1 MNDDQI
7 NKQSLMTY
15 LAFVR
20 KERRLLS
27 FAISFTFFS
36 SFGQTFLLS
45 LFVPYFLSAFEL
57 SNASFGTL
65 YSLATLTG
73 ALALPYLGQWID
85 RIPLRNYSM
94 YVATG
99 LLIAAIMMSISWHV
113 IMLFVALIFLR
124 LAGQGLSSHTAQAT
138 MARLYDRDRGKALS
152 ISALGF
158 PVGEAIL
165 PSLVAFMMVY
175 MHWRT
180 VWGFVAGLIAFVF
193 IPVLWALIK
202 NESTTVEKS
211 EDEVGTTKEN
221 YSKIFRDYRTF
232 YTIPAILMPPFWVTG
247 LFLYQVSAAGDMG
260 WNAAVIASAFI
271 AFAISRIISGL
282 ISGPM
287 IDRFSAQTLFPFLL
301 IPMMIGL
308 VFAIVFSGIWTAFVY
323 MGLVGV
329 TLGLSSTFKSSL
341 WAELYGTKMIG
352 TVQSLF
358 ASIMVFSTAL
368 SPFLMGWM
376 LDSGYT
382 LTSIFMIAL
391 ATSLFSALL
400 SCRLFFKF

>member
-1 MNDDQI
+1 
-7 NKQSLMTY
+7 MTY
-15 LAFVR
+15 LTFVR
-20 KERRLLS
+20 KERRLLT
-27 FAISFTFFS
+27 FAISLTFFS

-45 LFVPYFLSAFEL
+45 LFVPYFLTAFDL

-73 ALALPYLGQWID
+73 AMALPYLGQWID

-94 YVATG
+94 YVASG
-99 LLIAAIMMSISWHV
+99 LLVAAILMSIAWHV
-113 IMLFVALIFLR
+113 AMLFVALIFLR
-124 LAGQGLSSHTAQAT
+124 LTGQGLSGHTAQAT
-138 MARLYDRDRGKALS
+138 MARIYDRDRGKALS
-152 ISALGF
+152 ISALGY
-158 PVGEAIL
+158 PIGEAIL
-165 PSLVAFMMVY
+165 PSLIAFMMVY

-180 VWGFVAGLIAFVF
+180 VWGFVAGLIALFF
-193 IPVLWALIK
+193 IPVLWSLIK

-211 EDEVGTTKEN
+211 EEDVGTTREN
-221 YSKIFRDYRTF
+221 YSKIFSDNRTL
-232 YTIPAILMPPFWVTG
+232 YTIPAILIPPFWVTG

-260 WNAAVIASAFI
+260 WTAAIVASAFV
-271 AFAISRIISGL
+271 AFAISRIVSGL
-282 ISGPM
+282 LSGPM
-287 IDRFSAQTLFPFLL
+287 IDRFSAQTLFPFFL
-301 IPMMIGL
+301 IPMMLGL
-308 VFAIVFSGIWTAFVY
+308 TVAIFFSGTWTAFIY

-376 LDSGYT
+376 LDSGFT
-382 LTSIFMIAL
+382 LTSIFVIAL
-391 ATSLFSALL
+391 TTSFFSALL
-400 SCRLFFKF
+400 SCRLFFKS

>member
-1 MNDDQI
+1 
-7 NKQSLMTY
+7 MTY
-15 LAFVR
+15 LTFVR
-20 KERRLLS
+20 KERRLLT
-27 FAISFTFFS
+27 FAISLTFFS

-45 LFVPYFLSAFEL
+45 LFVPYFLTAFDL

-94 YVATG
+94 YVASG
-99 LLIAAIMMSISWHV
+99 LLVAAILMSISWHV
-113 IMLFVALIFLR
+113 AMLFVALIFLR
-124 LAGQGLSSHTAQAT
+124 LTGQGLSGHTAQAT
-138 MARLYDRDRGKALS
+138 MARIYDRDRGKALS
-152 ISALGF
+152 ISALGY
-158 PVGEAIL
+158 PIGEAIL
-165 PSLVAFMMVY
+165 PSLIAFMMVY

-180 VWGFVAGLIAFVF
+180 VWGFVAGLIALFF
-193 IPVLWALIK
+193 IPVLWSLIK

-211 EDEVGTTKEN
+211 EEDVGTTREN
-221 YSKIFRDYRTF
+221 YSKIFSDSRTL
-232 YTIPAILMPPFWVTG
+232 YTIPAILIPPFWVTG

-260 WNAAVIASAFI
+260 WTAAVVASAFV
-271 AFAISRIISGL
+271 AFAISRIVSGL
-282 ISGPM
+282 LSGPM
-287 IDRFSAQTLFPFLL
+287 IDRFSAQTLFPFFL
-301 IPMMIGL
+301 IPMMLGL
-308 VFAIVFSGIWTAFVY
+308 MVAIFFSGTWTAFIY

-376 LDSGYT
+376 LDSGFT
-382 LTSIFMIAL
+382 LTSIFVIAL
-391 ATSLFSALL
+391 TTSFFSALL
-400 SCRLFFKF
+400 SCRLFFKS

>member
-1 MNDDQI
+1 
-7 NKQSLMTY
+7 
-15 LAFVR
+15 
-20 KERRLLS
+20 
-27 FAISFTFFS
+27 
-36 SFGQTFLLS
+36 
-45 LFVPYFLSAFEL
+45 VPYFLSSFEL

-73 ALALPYLGQWID
+73 ALVLPYLGQWID

-99 LLIAAIMMSISWHV
+99 LLTAAILMSISWHV
-113 IMLFVALIFLR
+113 MMLFIALIFLR

-138 MARLYDRDRGKALS
+138 MARVYDRDRGKALS

-165 PSLVAFMMVY
+165 PSLIAFMMVY

-180 VWGFVAGLIAFVF
+180 VWGFVAALIAFVF
-193 IPVLWALIK
+193 IPILWALIK

-221 YSKIFRDYRTF
+221 YLKILRDYRTF

-282 ISGPM
+282 VSGPM

-308 VFAIVFSGIWTAFVY
+308 VFAIFFSGIWTAFVY

-376 LDSGYT
+376 LDNGYT
-382 LTSIFMIAL
+382 LGSIFMIAL
-391 ATSLFSALL
+391 ATSLFSSLL
-400 SCRLFFKF
+400 SCRLFFKI

>member
-1 MNDDQI
+1 
-7 NKQSLMTY
+7 MTY
-15 LAFVR
+15 LTFVR
-20 KERRLLS
+20 KERRLLT
-27 FAISFTFFS
+27 FAISLTFFS

-45 LFVPYFLSAFEL
+45 LFVPYFLTAFDL

-94 YVATG
+94 YVASG
-99 LLIAAIMMSISWHV
+99 LFVAAILMSISWHV
-113 IMLFVALIFLR
+113 AMLFVALIFLR
-124 LAGQGLSSHTAQAT
+124 LTGQGLSGHTAQAT
-138 MARLYDRDRGKALS
+138 MARIYDRDRGKALS
-152 ISALGF
+152 ISALGY
-158 PVGEAIL
+158 PIGEAIL
-165 PSLVAFMMVY
+165 PSLIAFMMVY

-180 VWGFVAGLIAFVF
+180 VWGFVAGLIALFF
-193 IPVLWALIK
+193 IPVLWSLIR

-211 EDEVGTTKEN
+211 EEDVGTTREN
-221 YSKIFRDYRTF
+221 YSKIFSDNRTL
-232 YTIPAILMPPFWVTG
+232 YTIPAILIPPFWVTG

-260 WNAAVIASAFI
+260 WTAAVVASAFV
-271 AFAISRIISGL
+271 AFAISRIVSGL
-282 ISGPM
+282 LSGPM
-287 IDRFSAQTLFPFLL
+287 IDRFSAQTLFPFFLL
-301 IPMMIGL
+301 PMMLGL
-308 VFAIVFSGIWTAFVY
+308 SVAIFFSGTWTAFIY

-376 LDSGYT
+376 LDSGFT
-382 LTSIFMIAL
+382 LTSIFVIAL
-391 ATSLFSALL
+391 TTSFFSALL
-400 SCRLFFKF
+400 SCRLFFKS

>member
-1 MNDDQI
+1 
-7 NKQSLMTY
+7 MTY
-15 LAFVR
+15 LTFVR
-20 KERRLLS
+20 KERRLLT
-27 FAISFTFFS
+27 FAVSFTFFS

-45 LFVPYFLSAFEL
+45 LFVPYFLTAFDL

-65 YSLATLTG
+65 YSLATLTS

-94 YVATG
+94 YVASG
-99 LLIAAIMMSISWHV
+99 LLVAAILMSISWHV
-113 IMLFVALIFLR
+113 AMLFVALIFLR
-124 LAGQGLSSHTAQAT
+124 LAGQGLSGHTAQAT
-138 MARLYDRDRGKALS
+138 MARIYDRDRGKALS
-152 ISALGF
+152 ISALGY
-158 PVGEAIL
+158 PIGEAIL
-165 PSLVAFMMVY
+165 PSLIAFMMVY

-180 VWGFVAGLIAFVF
+180 VWGFVAGLIALFF
-193 IPVLWALIK
+193 IPVLWSLIR

-211 EDEVGTTKEN
+211 EEDVGTTREN
-221 YSKIFRDYRTF
+221 YSKVFSDRRTF
-232 YTIPAILMPPFWVTG
+232 YTIPAILIPPFWVTG

-260 WNAAVIASAFI
+260 WTAAVVASAFV
-271 AFAISRIISGL
+271 AFAISRIVSGL
-282 ISGPM
+282 LSGPM
-287 IDRFSAQTLFPFLL
+287 IDRFSAQTLFPFFL
-301 IPMMIGL
+301 IPMMLGL
-308 VFAIVFSGIWTAFVY
+308 TVAIFFSGTWTAFIY

-376 LDSGYT
+376 LDSSFT

>member
-1 MNDDQI
+1 
-7 NKQSLMTY
+7 MTY
-15 LAFVR
+15 LTFVR
-20 KERRLLS
+20 KERRLLT

-45 LFVPYFLSAFEL
+45 LFVPYFLTAFDL

-94 YVATG
+94 YVASG
-99 LLIAAIMMSISWHV
+99 LLVAAILMSISWHV
-113 IMLFVALIFLR
+113 AMLFVALIFLR
-124 LAGQGLSSHTAQAT
+124 LAGQGLSGHTAQAT
-138 MARLYDRDRGKALS
+138 MARIYDRDRGKALS
-152 ISALGF
+152 ISALGY
-158 PVGEAIL
+158 PIGEAIL
-165 PSLVAFMMVY
+165 PSLIAFMMVY

-180 VWGFVAGLIAFVF
+180 VWGFVAGLIALFF
-193 IPVLWALIK
+193 IPVLWSLIR

-211 EDEVGTTKEN
+211 EEDVGTTREN
-221 YSKIFRDYRTF
+221 YSKVFSDRRTF
-232 YTIPAILMPPFWVTG
+232 YTIPAILIPPFWVTG

-260 WNAAVIASAFI
+260 WTAAVVASAFV
-271 AFAISRIISGL
+271 AFAISRIVSGL

-287 IDRFSAQTLFPFLL
+287 IDRFSAQTLFPFFL
-301 IPMMIGL
+301 IPMMLGL
-308 VFAIVFSGIWTAFVY
+308 TVAIFFSGTWTAFIY

-376 LDSGYT
+376 LDSGYA

>member
-1 MNDDQI
+1 
-7 NKQSLMTY
+7 MTY
-15 LAFVR
+15 LTFVR
-20 KERRLLS
+20 KERRLLT
-27 FAISFTFFS
+27 FAISLTFFS

-45 LFVPYFLSAFEL
+45 LFVPYFLTAFDL

-94 YVATG
+94 YVASG
-99 LLIAAIMMSISWHV
+99 LLVAAILMSISWHV
-113 IMLFVALIFLR
+113 AMLFVALIFLR
-124 LAGQGLSSHTAQAT
+124 LTGQGLSGHTAQAT
-138 MARLYDRDRGKALS
+138 MARIYDRDRGKALS
-152 ISALGF
+152 ISALGY
-158 PVGEAIL
+158 PIGEAVL
-165 PSLVAFMMVY
+165 PSLIAFMMVY

-180 VWGFVAGLIAFVF
+180 VWGFVAGLIALFF
-193 IPVLWALIK
+193 IPVLWSLIK

-211 EDEVGTTKEN
+211 EEDVGTTREN
-221 YSKIFRDYRTF
+221 YSKIFSDSRTL
-232 YTIPAILMPPFWVTG
+232 YTIPAILIPPFWVTG

-260 WNAAVIASAFI
+260 WTAAVVASAFV
-271 AFAISRIISGL
+271 AFAISRIVSGL
-282 ISGPM
+282 LSGPM
-287 IDRFSAQTLFPFLL
+287 IDRFSAQTLFPFFL
-301 IPMMIGL
+301 IPMMLGL
-308 VFAIVFSGIWTAFVY
+308 TVAIFFSGTWTAFIY

-376 LDSGYT
+376 LDSGFT
-382 LTSIFMIAL
+382 LTSIFVIAL
-391 ATSLFSALL
+391 TTSFFSALL
-400 SCRLFFKF
+400 SCRLFFKS

>member
-1 MNDDQI
+1 
-7 NKQSLMTY
+7 MTY

>member
-1 MNDDQI
+1 
-7 NKQSLMTY
+7 MTY

-20 KERRLLS
+20 KERRLLT

-45 LFVPYFLSAFEL
+45 LFVPYFLTAFDL

-94 YVATG
+94 YVAAG
-99 LLIAAIMMSISWHV
+99 LLTAAIMMSISWHV

-138 MARLYDRDRGKALS
+138 MARVYDRDRGKALS

-165 PSLVAFMMVY
+165 PSLIAFMMVY

-193 IPVLWALIK
+193 IPVLWSLIK
-202 NESTTVEKS
+202 NESTAVESSK
-211 EDEVGTTKEN
+211 EEVGTTKEN
-221 YSKIFRDYRTF
+221 YSKIFSDYRTF
-232 YTIPAILMPPFWVTG
+232 YTIPAILIPPFWVTG

-260 WNAAVIASAFI
+260 WNAAIVASAFI
-271 AFAISRIISGL
+271 AFALSRIVAGL
-282 ISGPM
+282 VSGPM

-308 VFAIVFSGIWTAFVY
+308 VIAIAFSGIWTAYIY

-376 LDSGYT
+376 LDNGFT
-382 LTSIFMIAL
+382 LTSIFVIAL
-391 ATSLFSALL
+391 STSFFAALL
-400 SCRLFFKF
+400 SCRLFFKS

>member
-1 MNDDQI
+1 
-7 NKQSLMTY
+7 MTY

-20 KERRLLS
+20 KERRLLT

-45 LFVPYFLSAFEL
+45 LFVPYFLSSFEL

-73 ALALPYLGQWID
+73 ALVLPYLGQWID

-99 LLIAAIMMSISWHV
+99 LLTAAILMSISWHV
-113 IMLFVALIFLR
+113 MMLFIALIFLR
-124 LAGQGLSSHTAQAT
+124 LAGQGLSRPTAQAT
-138 MARLYDRDRGKALS
+138 MARVYDRDRGKALS

-165 PSLVAFMMVY
+165 PSLIAFMMVY

-180 VWGFVAGLIAFVF
+180 VWGFVAALIAFVF
-193 IPVLWALIK
+193 IPILWALIK

-221 YSKIFRDYRTF
+221 YLKILRDYRTF

-282 ISGPM
+282 VSGPM

-308 VFAIVFSGIWTAFVY
+308 VFAIFFSGIWTAFVY